1 MLIVRNWKELLI
13 ITGLLIVLFVVCKI
27 VFKIKYKDKFPTLQD
42 LIDRGIH
49 PTIRKKKLPK
59 INGGNGNK
67 KNNMKD

>member
-1 MLIVRNWKELLI
+1 MFVVRNWKELLI
-13 ITGLLIVLFVVCKI
+13 ITGLLIVSFIVCKI
-27 VFKIKYKDKFPTLQD
+27 SFKIKYKDKFPTLQD

-49 PTIRKKKLPK
+49 PTIRKKRSPK